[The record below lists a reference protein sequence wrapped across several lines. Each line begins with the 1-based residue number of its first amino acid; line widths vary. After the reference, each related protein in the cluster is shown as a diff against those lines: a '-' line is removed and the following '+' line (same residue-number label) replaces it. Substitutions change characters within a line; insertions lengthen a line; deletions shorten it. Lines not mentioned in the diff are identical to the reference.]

1 METPLFT
8 YCVWYGCQSEMCED
22 RSCADY
28 LISQGARYD
37 DGNNEGKTVGVVR
50 IHHSKPIW
58 YAVAEDFD
66 DMVSYYLGTLQ

>member
-1 METPLFT
+1 
-8 YCVWYGCQSEMCED
+8 MCED

-28 LISQGARYD
+28 LISQGALYD

-66 DMVSYYLGTLQ
+66 DMVSYYLGTFL